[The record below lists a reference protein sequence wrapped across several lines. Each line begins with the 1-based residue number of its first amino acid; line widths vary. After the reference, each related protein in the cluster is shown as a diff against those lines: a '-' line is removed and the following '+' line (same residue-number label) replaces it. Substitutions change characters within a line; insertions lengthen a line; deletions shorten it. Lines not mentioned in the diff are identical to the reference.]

1 MVGVREV
8 HGVGVLDGF
17 FSTWSNA
24 KATFG
29 EGTPQGG
36 AQFDGSGTL
45 NQLKSNLDSAA
56 PGSRWTG
63 TAATAYGTANTEHQ
77 RVIGEL
83 GGLDKRL
90 AAHVDGSAR
99 IVSAGRD
106 QLDGARK
113 WVVDAA
119 GNVPNTAEG
128 QRMLIP
134 IANKGIGQVAD
145 IVQKTNGDLNTLGGK
160 IRDVG
165 NEYTALGNQKF
176 APKDGTG
183 DDDVLGVKGDE
194 SDDEVKKRAKEDVE
208 KTLKDGDQGAAGR
221 VEKVLGTIKPYNELS
236 PEQAA
241 YLNEMQRQQAGMSIP
256 VLHKAEEQLGDKKH
270 VIGDSWQLMSN
281 DDVPRD
287 AGKFADQQKGGF
299 DRLPDSVQKLV
310 SQHGLA
316 SSAYTA
322 DCDQMKQ
329 IAQIVKDGHSELQ
342 QGTELDRGMMRLGDR
357 IMDDPNALN
366 SQEDVVRDIFD
377 SAGRDHTIVRDMVT
391 GIKGDNGDDFLHDI
405 NNTHWRDDGKSAG
418 GMFSWTNESAHGP
431 DAQIAAETAEKVA
444 TYLGT
449 HDGDLMHMPN
459 GFSDTTL
466 GQANP
471 DLVRAYAHGL
481 TPYMADIAS
490 LSSADRT
497 DAFNFLDPGNSD
509 RPTAK
514 GLFAVLSTD
523 EQAFKEFNG
532 AADALSIQE
541 AHQYAEDVKN
551 HVPVNADDRRLLD
564 VGVLKG
570 LVADGSTS
578 AAHAMGMNHDQLNDW
593 RKGAFETGKELAT
606 LGATAAGGPA
616 GGVAIA
622 AFGGLMESSIVGT
635 GATGDGQD
643 LVIPNM
649 GAEESA
655 RLTLNALLADSVHVP
670 GMEQLQ
676 PFMKDGQLLA
686 LHDVDRNLV
695 PPDTG
700 YQDLLNG
707 KLNEVLGDA
716 KNPSEKI
723 AQKYEDIVKDPQ
735 GQK

>member
-1 MVGVREV
+1 M
-8 HGVGVLDGF
+8 GVLDGF
-17 FSTWSNA
+17 LSTWSNA

-29 EGTPQGG
+29 EGAPQGG
-36 AQFDGSGTL
+36 AQFDASGPL
-45 NQLKSNLDSAA
+45 NQLKSDLDSAA

-63 TAATAYGTANTEHQ
+63 TAAAAYGAANSEHQ

-90 AAHVDGSAR
+90 AVHVDESAR
-99 IVSAGRD
+99 IVTAGRNE
-106 QLDGARK
+106 LDAVRK

-119 GNVPNTAEG
+119 GNVPNNAEG
-128 QRMLIP
+128 QRMLVP
-134 IANKGIGQVAD
+134 IVNKGIGQVVD
-145 IVQKTNGDLNTLGGK
+145 IVQKTNGELGSIAGK
-160 IRDVG
+160 VRGIRG
-165 NEYTALGNQKF
+165 EYAALGNQKF
-176 APKDGTG
+176 APKDGKG
-183 DDDVLGVKGDE
+183 DEDVLGVKGDE
-194 SDDEVKKRAKEDVE
+194 SDDDVKKRAKEDVE
-208 KTLKDGDQGAAGR
+208 KTLKDGDQEAAGR

-256 VLHKAEEQLGDKKH
+256 ALHKAEEQLGDKKH
-270 VIGDSWQLMSN
+270 IIGDSWQLMSN

-287 AGKFADQQKGGF
+287 SGKFADQQKGGF
-299 DRLPDSVQKLV
+299 DRLPDSVQKIL
-310 SQHGLA
+310 SQNGLA
-316 SSAYTA
+316 SPGVNSGDVNDVKA
-322 DCDQMKQ
+322 

-391 GIKGDNGDDFLHDI
+391 GIKGDDGDDFLHDI

-418 GMFSWTNESAHGP
+418 NLFSWTNEAAHGP

-444 TYLGT
+444 GYLGT
-449 HDGDLMHMPN
+449 HPDLMHMGNFPH
-459 GFSDTTL
+459 SLTDQTL
-466 GQANP
+466 GQINP
-471 DLVRAYAHGL
+471 DLVRAYSHGL

-490 LSSADRT
+490 LDSANRH
-497 DAFNFLDPGNSD
+497 DAFDLLDPGNPE
-509 RPTAK
+509 RPHAK
-514 GLFAVLSTD
+514 NLFAVLSTD
-523 EQAFKEFNG
+523 EQAYKEFNG
-532 AADALSIQE
+532 AADALTIQE
-541 AHQYAEDVKN
+541 AHQYADDVKN

-578 AAHAMGMNHDQLNDW
+578 AAHAMGINHDQLNDW
-593 RKGAFETGKELAT
+593 RKGAFETGKELAAMA
-606 LGATAAGGPA
+606 ATAAGGPA

-622 AFGGLMESSIVGT
+622 GFGGLLESSIVGT

-649 GAEESA
+649 GADESA
-655 RLTLNALLADSVHVP
+655 RLTLNALIADGVHVP

-676 PFMKDGQLLA
+676 PFMKDGQLLP
-686 LHDVDRNLV
+686 LGQIDPSRV
-695 PPDTG
+695 PADTG

-707 KLNEVLGDA
+707 KLNEILGDA
-716 KNPSEKI
+716 KNPSEKMG
-723 AQKYEDIVKDPQ
+723 QKYEDIVKKP
-735 GQK
+735 GG